1 MQRIGII
8 HPGEMGISVAAS
20 ARNSGHE
27 VYWASEGRSP
37 ETRDRAVKHGLRDA
51 ATIANLCKTCA
62 VIVSVCPPGAA
73 SEVAGE
79 VLSHGFT
86 GLFVDANA
94 ISPTRAADINRR
106 VTAAGATF
114 VDGGI
119 VGGPAWS
126 PGATWLF
133 LSGPR
138 TEEVAACFS
147 AGPLGI
153 RIIGTEPGRASALK
167 MCYAAYAKGTTALMA
182 AMLAT
187 AEHLGVRDE
196 VYRQWARD
204 EAGSVERAEQRVRQA
219 SAKAWR
225 FIGEM
230 DEIASTFRDAGLP
243 GDFHAAAGEV
253 YLRLA
258 PFKNM
263 PGDTPFSEILAM
275 VGRRAGRAVGTRSDA

>member
-1 MQRIGII
+1 
-8 HPGEMGISVAAS
+8 
-20 ARNSGHE
+20 
-27 VYWASEGRSP
+27 VYWASAGRSP
-37 ETRDRAVKHGLRDA
+37 QTRERAAKHGLRDA
-51 ATIANLCKTCA
+51 GTIAKLCETCA

-73 SEVAGE
+73 SEVAEE
-79 VLSHGFT
+79 VIAHGFR

-94 ISPTRAADINRR
+94 ISPTRTADINRR
-106 VTAAGATF
+106 VTAAGASF

-126 PGATWLF
+126 PGTTWLY

-138 TEEVAACFS
+138 AEEVAGCFAS
-147 AGPLGI
+147 GPLGT
-153 RIIGTEPGRASALK
+153 RIIGPEPGRASALK

-187 AEHLGVRDE
+187 AEHLGVRGE
-196 VYRQWARD
+196 VYAQWARD

-219 SAKAWR
+219 GAKAWR

-230 DEIASTFRDAGLP
+230 EEIASTFRDAGLP
-243 GDFHAAAGEV
+243 ADFHEGAGEV
-253 YLRLA
+253 YRRLA

-263 PGDTPFSEILAM
+263 RGDTPFGDLLTALCASPAPTVRE
-275 VGRRAGRAVGTRSDA
+275 